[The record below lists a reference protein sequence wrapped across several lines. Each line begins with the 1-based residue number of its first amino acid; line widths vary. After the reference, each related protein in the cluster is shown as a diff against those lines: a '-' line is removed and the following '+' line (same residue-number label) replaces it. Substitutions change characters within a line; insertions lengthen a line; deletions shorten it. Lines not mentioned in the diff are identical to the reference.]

1 MSRYMAVSWHRD
13 ISFDTDIE
21 TLVLTIFIEVSKV
34 LHNTNANR
42 EPDISTLGLS
52 SADVTPSDI

>member
-1 MSRYMAVSWHRD
+1 MAVSWHRD